1 MSEQDKQEAKELGA
15 RAARQSQQAAKNT
28 ARAARAAMPVAAE
41 KVGDAAE
48 VVNDAAEEAVE
59 TVTREAR
66 RVSPRIL
73 SRLTGDTGIGF
84 LALSVSIYAGT
95 IAFNQFRGV
104 YSQRS
109 QVMRTR
115 RTTRTTTPAVKAVP

>member
-41 KVGDAAE
+41 KIGDAAE
-48 VVNDAAEEAVE
+48 VVNDVVEDVTDAAVRE
-59 TVTREAR
+59 TRK
-66 RVSPRIL
+66 VSPRIL

-104 YSQRS
+104 YSQRG
-109 QVMRTR
+109 QVMRAPNKQVRYR
-115 RTTRTTTPAVKAVP
+115 RTGDAT